1 MLATFQ
7 HRDQMLDDTLAAM
20 AADGMFKVEAMD
32 VRGHRQAVLVNTP
45 QTLREYYD
53 TALLNPDKPFL
64 IYNDERMSLAETRT
78 AAYRWGAA
86 LQSRFGI
93 AKGDRVVIAMR
104 NYPEWVLAFM
114 GLGIIGAV
122 AVPLNAWWTA
132 DEIAYAVAH
141 SGARLIIADE
151 ERAMRCADSHVPI
164 AVVRT
169 ARAVAEPPGWVLMQD
184 VLITAPDTP
193 DYMPPL
199 HPDDDATIFYTSGS
213 TGNPKGAVA
222 THRGA
227 VHGVL
232 GLLMLGFAHAAVEEK
247 LGASPE
253 DRHSVLLA
261 VPLFHITGSHAV
273 FLPSIAI
280 GRALVFMH
288 RWDATEALKLIEK
301 ERITYFIGV
310 PTMSLELLQHPDR
323 DRYDLSSLRDIGAGG
338 APRPADHV
346 RRLRESFQDKQPAI
360 GYGLTETNALAIIN
374 RGPGYLAK
382 PSSTGRRIKPLMA
395 VRIMLDNEREAQPGE
410 VGEVWMYSAAL
421 VRGYWNN
428 PEATAAAFTTD
439 GWFKTGDLAYLDAD
453 EYMFIVD
460 RKKDLIIRG
469 GENIS
474 CVEVEAALYCHPA
487 VSEVCVFGLA
497 DERLGEIVSAV
508 VYPKAGEVLEVG
520 DLMAFAAGKIAKFKV
535 PAHIWLTEQ
544 SLPRL
549 GSGKIDKVSLRKSY
563 AQSHTAII

>member
-1 MLATFQ
+1 MSDLVQ
-7 HRDQMLDDTLAAM
+7 QRDHMLDATLAAM
-20 AADGMFKVEAMD
+20 AADGPFKVEPVD
-32 VRGHRQAVLVNTP
+32 VRGHRQAVLVNAP
-45 QTLREYYD
+45 QTLRDYYD
-53 TALLNPDKPFL
+53 TALLHPDNPFL
-64 IYNDERMSLAETRT
+64 IYNDERLSLAETR
-78 AAYRWGAA
+78 ACAYRWGAA
-86 LQSRFGI
+86 LQRRFGI

-104 NYPEWVLAFM
+104 NHPEWVLAFM
-114 GLGIIGAV
+114 GIGIIGAV

-132 DEIAYAVAH
+132 DEIAYAVVH

-151 ERAMRCADSHVPI
+151 ERARRCASSPCPI

-169 ARAVAEPPGWVLMQD
+169 AHAVAEPAGWVLMEE
-184 VLITAPDTP
+184 VLATASDTP
-193 DYMPPL
+193 DYLPPL
-199 HPDDDATIFYTSGS
+199 VPDDDATIFYTSGS
-213 TGNPKGAVA
+213 TGHPKGAVA

-227 VHGVL
+227 VHGVM
-232 GLLMLGFAHAAVEEK
+232 GLLMLALAHAVVEEK
-247 LGASPE
+247 LGAPPE

-273 FLPSIAI
+273 FLPSIAV

-310 PTMSLELLQHPDR
+310 PTMSLELLQHPDL
-323 DRYDLSSLRDIGAGG
+323 DTYDLSSLRDLGAGG

-346 RRLRESFQDKQPAI
+346 RRLSETFKDKQPAI

-382 PSSTGRRIKPLMA
+382 PSSTGRRIKPLME
-395 VRIMLDNEREAQPGE
+395 VRIMLDDATEAKTGE
-410 VGEVWMYSAAL
+410 VGEVWLYSAAM

-428 PEATAAAFTTD
+428 PDATAAAFTPD

-487 VSEVCVFGLA
+487 VGEVCVFGLP
-497 DERLGEIVSAV
+497 DERLGETVAAV
-508 VYPKAGEVLEVG
+508 VYPKAGEVLEPQ
-520 DLMAFAAGKIAKFKV
+520 DLMAFTASKIAKFKV
-535 PAHIWLTEQ
+535 PAHIWLTHEA
-544 SLPRL
+544 LPRL
-549 GSGKIDKVSLRKSY
+549 GSGKIDKVNLRRRYTEKH
-563 AQSHTAII
+563 AAHV